1 VNPELE
7 MGWFLTSVARYP
19 HCVPVLGALEYLGND
34 GRMMTLAM
42 VQAYVT
48 NQGDGWVYTL
58 GYLERFLEELRT
70 AGADAIAAAAPAQ
83 AHGGFL
89 ALMAVLGR
97 RTAELHLALAART
110 GDAAFDPE
118 PLEPADIESM
128 RERALDDAAVT
139 LALLRERLLQ
149 LPATAQED
157 AQALLSRREALQH
170 RISSAIGNVDGGIK
184 TRYHGDYHL
193 GQVLV
198 ADNDFLIID
207 FEGEPTRSFEE
218 RRAKGSP
225 LRDVA
230 GMLRSFNYAR
240 WSALRRVAQN
250 ADELQRLDAPV
261 RDWELAAREAFLS
274 AYLKTMAAAETAT
287 PIDANLLELF
297 ELEKALYELRYEL
310 NNRTDWVQVPLQ
322 GLLALN
328 GAGSSR

>member
-1 VNPELE
+1 MV
-7 MGWFLTSVARYP
+7 
-19 HCVPVLGALEYLGND
+19 
-34 GRMMTLAM
+34 TLAM
-42 VQAYVT
+42 VQAYVA

-70 AGADAIAAAAPAQ
+70 AGADAIAATAPAQ

-118 PLEPADIESM
+118 PLGPDDIEAM
-128 RERALDDAAVT
+128 REHALTDAAASM
-139 LALLRERLLQ
+139 ALLRDRLRQ
-149 LPATAQED
+149 LPATTQED
-157 AQALLSRREALQH
+157 ALVLLSRHEALQH
-170 RISSAIGNVDGGIK
+170 RISTAAGNTDGGIK

-198 ADNDFLIID
+198 ADNDFVIID

-250 ADELQRLDAPV
+250 ADELQRLDGPA

-274 AYLKTMAAAETAT
+274 AYANAMAAAEAAA

-322 GLLALN
+322 GLLALD